1 MLSNRF
7 FHDEN
12 TKQVDNWVV
21 KEKKQLSEEV
31 IDELCAIC
39 LEPMTENQGITNSCN
54 QGCNHLFHSQ
64 CWRDFLISNSTK
76 QHSCPMCRNND
87 VKWPNDELKRIA
99 ICYGDPVEDIIE
111 KGPMWWL
118 EVGDSYKSEW
128 YLQEDET
135 ESEFKSRMEKC
146 LEEAII
152 QGAID
157 PIEEDDYS
165 DMPELM
171 SPELISFTDELEE
184 LDYPFVIN
192 ETVENNIN
200 EIEEESTNEIEE
212 ENTNVIE
219 INSIN
224 EIEINSINERNNS
237 INERNNSLDFQF
249 NLHGEGIRLERSL
262 LEEFTNA
269 IENSLDLDTERT
281 RAVQNEI
288 ILDRNLIDDFTNAI
302 ENNLELEIE
311 RTRVER
317 NENRLES

>member
-1 MLSNRF
+1 M
-7 FHDEN
+7 
-12 TKQVDNWVV
+12 K
-21 KEKKQLSEEV
+21 
-31 IDELCAIC
+31 IY
-39 LEPMTENQGITNSCN
+39 
-54 QGCNHLFHSQ
+54 
-64 CWRDFLISNSTK
+64 FLIFFKIFFILFFNFLYS
-76 QHSCPMCRNND
+76 Q
-87 VKWPNDELKRIA
+87 ELKNSFEERKTDTYAFLQDFIKSDLIFISSLGQNA
-99 ICYGDPVEDIIE
+99 LKNFSGFSDLNERKFSFEIIDNFP
-111 KGPMWWL
+111 KPRTT
-118 EVGDSYKSEW
+118 SE
-128 YLQEDET
+128 
-135 ESEFKSRMEKC
+135 MKC

>member
-1 MLSNRF
+1 
-7 FHDEN
+7 
-12 TKQVDNWVV
+12 
-21 KEKKQLSEEV
+21 
-31 IDELCAIC
+31 
-39 LEPMTENQGITNSCN
+39 
-54 QGCNHLFHSQ
+54 
-64 CWRDFLISNSTK
+64 
-76 QHSCPMCRNND
+76 
-87 VKWPNDELKRIA
+87 
-99 ICYGDPVEDIIE
+99 
-111 KGPMWWL
+111 
-118 EVGDSYKSEW
+118 
-128 YLQEDET
+128 
-135 ESEFKSRMEKC
+135 MEKC
-146 LEEAII
+146 LEEAIR

-200 EIEEESTNEIEE
+200 EIE
-212 ENTNVIE
+212 

-224 EIEINSINERNNS
+224 EIEINNINERNNSINERNNS